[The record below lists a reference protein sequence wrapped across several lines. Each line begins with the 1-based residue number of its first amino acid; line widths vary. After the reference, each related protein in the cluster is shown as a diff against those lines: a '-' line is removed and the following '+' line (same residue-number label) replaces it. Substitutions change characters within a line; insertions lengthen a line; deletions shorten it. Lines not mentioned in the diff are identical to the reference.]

1 MEHNGARLSPIPP
14 PNTDD
19 PEDVA
24 WALSTAKAMYAR
36 GERTDALTW
45 LRRAAE
51 AASEGDIDDRAL
63 ELAKATAELASEI
76 APTPSSAPVPLPS
89 APAAMASS
97 LPTPDYN
104 PLLPNPLLSLGAD
117 GNTGEGDSPQH
128 EAAAAVPT
136 PAVVPSR
143 GSVRPQPAQAIRV
156 VVWRDADGVRIA
168 PQGTRVAT
176 SSGEAMLVAL
186 DPSADLAGW
195 LSDGMKPES

>member
-1 MEHNGARLSPIPP
+1 
-14 PNTDD
+14 
-19 PEDVA
+19 
-24 WALSTAKAMYAR
+24 MYAR

-51 AASEGDIDDRAL
+51 AASEGDLDDRAL

-76 APTPSSAPVPLPS
+76 APTPSSAPAPLPA

-97 LPTPDYN
+97 LPTPDFN
-104 PLLPNPLLSLGAD
+104 PLLPNPLLSPGAGGD
-117 GNTGEGDSPQH
+117 TGEGDSPQH
-128 EAAAAVPT
+128 VAAAAVET

-195 LSDGMKPES
+195 LSDGMKSES